1 VIGEEELMR
10 LYFRNDIAKHA
21 KKLITL
27 ILESKLAQES
37 GDYETE
43 AIRNNEIE
51 EYLSE
56 NTPFTMLMRN
66 VANRYI

>member
-1 VIGEEELMR
+1 MIGEEELMR